1 MHEGERPGRS
11 VARGPRF
18 PKRSCSWA
26 FAGPWRPRSGR
37 ATAQHSW
44 PTRGGRGSP
53 PREAACQR
61 RQRPGGC
68 AGAALRRPA
77 KCRACGTRS
86 LRAVE
91 QDGPTLALLRPA
103 PRAEQ
108 AAQRCWT
115 KASRR
120 PGGVP
125 EPRTLAG
132 RAAHAAA
139 LTSANED
146 QGPTS
151 LRRKTKALHH
161 LGAHAHSAV
170 KRSTRPRLGGK
181 AFEAAHATRGGLEL
195 LPMSK
200 QRPMRLEGG
209 EASRTAA
216 ALFYSLAAEIPRQPG
231 PTAPL

>member
-1 MHEGERPGRS
+1 MPQGERPGRS
-11 VARGPRF
+11 VARGPSF

-44 PTRGGRGSP
+44 PNAGGRESP

-61 RQRPGGC
+61 RQPPGGVSW
-68 AGAALRRPA
+68 RRA
-77 KCRACGTRS
+77 ETSSKVQGVWHS
-86 LRAVE
+86 LARAVDH
-91 QDGPTLALLRPA
+91 DGPTLALLRPA
-103 PRAEQ
+103 PRAAQ

-139 LTSANED
+139 LTSDNED

-151 LRRKTKALHH
+151 IRRKTKALHH

-181 AFEAAHATRGGLEL
+181 SFEAAHAPDPVVPVNLGC
-195 LPMSK
+195 
-200 QRPMRLEGG
+200 RPAARTSAAACAESI
-209 EASRTAA
+209 SRT
-216 ALFYSLAAEIPRQPG
+216 
-231 PTAPL
+231 